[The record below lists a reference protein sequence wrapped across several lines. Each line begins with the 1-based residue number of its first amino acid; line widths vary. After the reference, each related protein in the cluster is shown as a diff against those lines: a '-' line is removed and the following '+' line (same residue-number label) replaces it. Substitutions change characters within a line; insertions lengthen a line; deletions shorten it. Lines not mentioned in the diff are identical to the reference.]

1 MAERLKKSLL
11 YTFGVG
17 DLSFTL
23 LATMELFY
31 FTAFLT
37 DYAEFSL
44 IIFTIILYV
53 TGGFDI
59 ICALVAGVVLQKTS
73 LKKFGGKYRS
83 WLVLGPP
90 IVALLFI
97 FQFSKIGS
105 EYIAAAIIIF
115 GFLAS
120 HLLWNVVFASTGALV
135 GTITHDSDERTILS
149 SSRAQG
155 ISAASLIF
163 ALTGPFMI
171 FSFFGPRTS
180 EIMGFSIT
188 AAIFGIVMILG
199 YLYVYRITAVG
210 DTPENRV
217 INTEK
222 KETKKTLW
230 EIVRL
235 VFKNPPLLW
244 LIIAETF
251 RNTCIFMITSFAF
264 YYFGYVLDNP
274 EFFSSYFI
282 LAISVALLIGTFAA
296 PWIGVRIGKRN
307 AYWITL
313 ILSAFAFLS
322 AAFIEANAWS
332 FTVIF
337 CIASMLGM
345 IAGSMSTA
353 LFVDTVVYGEWKTG
367 KNIQAFTMSLLV
379 LPIKLGLL
387 IRAGVMSIGFI
398 TIGFVANATPT
409 PEVVNG
415 INSIMIYAPAIAA
428 ALAAAVFYFG
438 YRIDEKQVQKMQEEI
453 AAR

>member
-1 MAERLKKSLL
+1 MAEKLKKSQL
-11 YTFGVG
+11 YTFGIG

-23 LATMELFY
+23 LATMELY
-31 FTAFLT
+31 FFTIFLT
-37 DYAEFSL
+37 DHAMFSL
-44 IIFTIILYV
+44 IIFSVILGV
-53 TGGFDI
+53 TRAGDI
-59 ICALVAGVVLQKTS
+59 ICALVAGVFLQKTS
-73 LKKFGGKYRS
+73 FKKFGGKYRS

-135 GTITHDSDERTILS
+135 GTITYDSDERTILS

-163 ALTGPFMI
+163 AFTGPFMI

-180 EIMGFSIT
+180 DIMGFSIT

-199 YLYVYRITAVG
+199 YQYVYKITNVG
-210 DTPENRV
+210 EQPANKV
-217 INTEK
+217 VKTETE
-222 KETKKTLW
+222 ETGKSLI
-230 EIVRL
+230 EIVVL

-244 LIIAETF
+244 LVIAETF
-251 RNTCIFMITSFAF
+251 RNTCIFMVTSFAP
-264 YYFGYVLDNP
+264 YYFKYVLDNSD
-274 EFFSSYFI
+274 FFSSSFI
-282 LAISVALLIGTFAA
+282 RAISVALLLGTFAA
-296 PWIGVRIGKRN
+296 SWIGVRIGKRN
-307 AYWITL
+307 AYWISL
-313 ILSAFAFLS
+313 ILAAFAFLS

-332 FTVIF
+332 FTLIF
-337 CIASMLGM
+337 CVASMLGM
-345 IAGSMSTA
+345 IGGSMNTA
-353 LFVDTVVYGEWKTG
+353 LFVDTAVYGEWKTG

-387 IRAGVMSIGFI
+387 IQSGVISVGFI
-398 TIGFVANATPT
+398 TIGFVANTTPT
-409 PEVVNG
+409 TEVVNG
-415 INSIMIYAPAIAA
+415 INSIMIYSPAIAA
-428 ALAAAVFYFG
+428 ALTAVIFYFG

>member
-1 MAERLKKSLL
+1 MAEKLKKSQL

-17 DLSFTL
+17 DLCFTL

-31 FTAFLT
+31 FTIFLT
-37 DYAEFSL
+37 DHAMFSL
-44 IIFTIILYV
+44 IIVSVILGV
-53 TGGFDI
+53 TRAGDI

-135 GTITHDSDERTILS
+135 GTITYHSDERTILS
-149 SSRAQG
+149 TSRAQG

-163 ALTGPFMI
+163 AFTGPFMI

-180 EIMGFSIT
+180 DIMGFSIT

-199 YLYVYRITAVG
+199 YQYVYRITNVG
-210 DTPENRV
+210 EQPVNKV
-217 INTEK
+217 VKTESE
-222 KETKKTLW
+222 ETGKSLI
-230 EIVRL
+230 EIVVL
-235 VFKNPPLLW
+235 VSKNPPLLW

-251 RNTCIFMITSFAF
+251 RNTCIFMVTSFAP
-264 YYFGYVLDNP
+264 YYFKYVLDNT
-274 EFFSSYFI
+274 EFFSSSFI
-282 LAISVALLIGTFAA
+282 RAISVALLVGTFAA

-313 ILSAFAFLS
+313 ILAAFAFLS

-332 FTVIF
+332 FTLIF

-345 IAGSMSTA
+345 ISGSMSTA
-353 LFVDTVVYGEWKTG
+353 LFVDTAVYGEWKTG
-367 KNIQAFTMSLLV
+367 ENIQAFTMSLLV

-387 IRAGVMSIGFI
+387 IQSGVISIGFI
-398 TIGFVANATPT
+398 TIGFVANAPT

-415 INSIMIYAPAIAA
+415 INSIMIYSPAIAA
-428 ALAAAVFYFG
+428 ALTAAIFYFG